1 MDVGRS
7 DVRRRNLRKH
17 IMRKFDARRPEP
29 GFIERELPGVA
40 FGASVRD
47 LSQERDRWQLRAG
60 MSAIVGLR
68 VSRKSCGVAAIQ
80 SRKQARVALFLGIA
94 PEIKFAAD
102 SLLEGAGFETE
113 SGR

>member
-1 MDVGRS
+1 
-7 DVRRRNLRKH
+7 
-17 IMRKFDARRPEP
+17 
-29 GFIERELPGVA
+29 
-40 FGASVRD
+40 
-47 LSQERDRWQLRAG
+47 